1 MGEGPPNENQRSKT
15 ETPKRE
21 TPTPKPPRMVIYE
34 VNLAVESDR
43 VNEYSAWL
51 EEHVRE
57 MLELDGFENAALY
70 ARSSPE
76 DTPDEDADAPDR
88 VPEGERHW
96 TVHYHLDSREALDRY
111 LDEDAD
117 AMRADAD
124 SGGSGG
130 AFFDSATVTERRVLE
145 SRKVFSH
152 QER

>member
-1 MGEGPPNENQRSKT
+1 
-15 ETPKRE
+15 
-21 TPTPKPPRMVIYE
+21 MVIYE

-43 VNEYSAWL
+43 VNAYSAWL

-57 MLELDGFENAALY
+57 MLERDGFENAALY

-76 DTPDEDADAPDR
+76 DTPDEDAGAPDR

-96 TVHYHLDSREALDRY
+96 TVHYHLDGREALDRY

-117 AMRADAD
+117 
-124 SGGSGG
+124 SSGG
-130 AFFDSATVTERRVLE
+130 ASFDSATVTGRRVLE